1 MFVKDNDTAGVIRGH
16 RGEGKISNVLGQMDM
31 HTEYKHYTLNTSN
44 GRQTKFVDKCTYW
57 WTDKTILPLIT
68 RLQSDVETD

>member
-57 WTDKTILPLIT
+57 
-68 RLQSDVETD
+68 